1 MKENYKKTL
10 LGSFVAF
17 FIGTSCCWLSSL
29 AIWFG
34 GVALFG
40 VIVSFIEDLQWVL
53 ILIGIL
59 LGVVSIV
66 LYRKKGG
73 KQE

>member
-1 MKENYKKTL
+1 MKESYKKTL

-29 AIWFG
+29 AVWFG

-40 VIVSFIEDLQWVL
+40 VIVSFIEDLQWIL
-53 ILIGIL
+53 ILLGIL

-66 LYRKKGG
+66 LYLQKKA
-73 KQE
+73 KEE